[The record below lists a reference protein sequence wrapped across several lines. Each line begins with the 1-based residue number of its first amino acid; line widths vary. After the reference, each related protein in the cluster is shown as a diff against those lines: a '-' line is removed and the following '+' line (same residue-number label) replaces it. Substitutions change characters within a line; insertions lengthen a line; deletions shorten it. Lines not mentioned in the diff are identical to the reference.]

1 MMLVLSNSTSYQ
13 PHHQLA
19 KPCHQPL
26 MLLYLPC
33 LTWHN
38 ATVLCLLPFLT
49 IYASSFIFIALYC
62 INNIK
67 STLLYLLLFLSTCI
81 ASIVGL
87 VACYSYYVMH
97 FILDSSNNILRH
109 QIHLCFTQCYLL
121 ISSSYQCLSL
131 PPLSPP
137 SLSYQIPLHQYLA
150 KFTQNSHKN
159 QHQSNHQLLHH
170 VTFFTFISY

>member
-67 STLLYLLLFLSTCI
+67 STLLCLLLFLSTCI

-121 ISSSYQCLSL
+121 ISSSYQCLFPPPS
-131 PPLSPP
+131 PPLPFPTKSHATNT
-137 SLSYQIPLHQYLA
+137 L
-150 KFTQNSHKN
+150 QNSLKTPTKTN
-159 QHQSNHQLLHH
+159 INPI
-170 VTFFTFISY
+170 TN